1 MIMNNQAKAYLYA
14 GIAIF
19 FWSTVASAFKIALRQ
34 LDFLELVFYASVVS
48 LLFLGVVLISQG
60 KMKRILHFSLAE
72 YGRSAILG
80 FLNPFLYYIV
90 LLKAYSLLPAQVA
103 QPLNMI
109 WPIILVFLSVP
120 LLKQT
125 IPARSFMALF
135 ICFAGVYLISSQG
148 NVWNIEKSD
157 PLGVALATGSS
168 LIWSLYWIFN
178 VRDRREEI
186 VKLFLN
192 FFFATF
198 FLLALNL
205 ALGKFRSVSFTA
217 LLPAV
222 YVGLFEMGVSFFFWM
237 RAMQLARSTDT
248 ISTLVY
254 LAPFLSLVFIH
265 LLVGEH
271 IYVTTVVG
279 LILIV
284 MGIVYQK
291 FRLGKKKRIFVKNSE
306 P

>member
-1 MIMNNQAKAYLYA
+1 MIMSNQAKAYLYA

-48 LLFLGVVLISQG
+48 FLFLGIVLISQG
-60 KMKRILHFSLAE
+60 KMKRIFHFSLAE
-72 YGRSAILG
+72 YGHSAMLG

-125 IPARSFMALF
+125 IPPRSFIALL

-148 NVWNIEKSD
+148 SVWNIQKSD
-157 PLGVALATGSS
+157 PLGVVLATGSS

-192 FFFATF
+192 FFFAAF
-198 FLLALNL
+198 FLFALNL
-205 ALGKFRSVSFTA
+205 ALGKFRNVPFTA

-222 YVGLFEMGVSFFFWM
+222 YVGLFEMGLSFFFWM

-265 LLVGEH
+265 LFVGEN
-271 IYVTTVVG
+271 IYFTTVIG

-291 FRLGKKKRIFVKNSE
+291 FRLDKKKRIFVKKSG

>member
-1 MIMNNQAKAYLYA
+1 M
-14 GIAIF
+14 
-19 FWSTVASAFKIALRQ
+19 ASAFKIALRH

-48 LLFLGVVLISQG
+48 LLFLGVVLVSQG
-60 KMKRILHFSLAE
+60 KMKRIFHFSPAE
-72 YGRSAILG
+72 YGRSAMLG
-80 FLNPFLYYIV
+80 FLNPFVYYIV
-90 LLKAYSLLPAQVA
+90 LLKAYTLLPAQVA

-125 IPARSFMALF
+125 IPPRSFVALF
-135 ICFAGVYLISSQG
+135 ICFVGVYLISSQG
-148 NVWNIEKSD
+148 RVWNIEKSD

-178 VRDRREEI
+178 VRDRRDEI

-205 ALGKFRSVSFTA
+205 ALGKFRHVPLAA

-222 YVGLFEMGVSFFFWM
+222 YVGLFEMGVSFYFWM

-265 LLVGEH
+265 LFVGEH
-271 IYVTTVVG
+271 IFVTTVVG

-284 MGIVYQK
+284 MGIIYQK
-291 FRLGKKKRIFVKNSE
+291 FRLGKKNRIFVKNPE

>member
-1 MIMNNQAKAYLYA
+1 MNNQAKAYLYA

-48 LLFLGVVLISQG
+48 LLFLGVVLIFQG
-60 KMKRILHFSLAE
+60 KMKRIFHFSLAE

-125 IPARSFMALF
+125 ISSRSFMALF

-157 PLGVALATGSS
+157 HLGVALATGSS

-205 ALGKFRSVSFTA
+205 ALGKFRNVSFTA

-237 RAMQLARSTDT
+237 RAMQLARTTDT

-265 LLVGEH
+265 LFVGEH

-279 LILIV
+279 LIFIV
-284 MGIVYQK
+284 MGIIYQK
-291 FRLGKKKRIFVKNSE
+291 FRLGNKNRIFVKNPKS
-306 P
+306 